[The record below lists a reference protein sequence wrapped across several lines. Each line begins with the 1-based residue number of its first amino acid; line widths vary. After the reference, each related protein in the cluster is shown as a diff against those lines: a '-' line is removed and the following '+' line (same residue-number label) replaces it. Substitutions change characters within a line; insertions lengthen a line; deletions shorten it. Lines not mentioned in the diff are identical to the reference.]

1 MLLGVAL
8 LLRVGQGAQL
18 VAALDHAKPGLL
30 VALGCQRELHERRV
44 AGHRLLPAGMV
55 PAEGEA
61 SRRIDRLHDDRPA
74 LVPELHIAVR
84 TGLDHELHPAGE
96 PLAYLIGL
104 GDGAPHH
111 LRRRL
116 DQNLPIDHKAWHQHS
131 LPSMDICNQR

>member
-1 MLLGVAL
+1 
-8 LLRVGQGAQL
+8 
-18 VAALDHAKPGLL
+18 
-30 VALGCQRELHERRV
+30 
-44 AGHRLLPAGMV
+44 MV

-61 SRRIDRLHDDRPA
+61 SGRIDRLHDDRAA
-74 LVPELHIAVR
+74 LVPELHVAAR
-84 TGLDHELHPAGE
+84 TGLDHELDPAGE

-116 DQNLPIDHKAWHQHS
+116 DQNLAIDHKAWHQHP